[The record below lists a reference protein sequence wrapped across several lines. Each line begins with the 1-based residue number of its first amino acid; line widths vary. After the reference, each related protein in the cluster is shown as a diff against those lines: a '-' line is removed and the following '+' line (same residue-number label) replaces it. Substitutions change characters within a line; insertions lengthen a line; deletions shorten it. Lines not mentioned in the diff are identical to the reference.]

1 MNTPN
6 SKNGIGHDL
15 PGAEKK
21 GSKKKDALL
30 ERLSK
35 DLSPGRLDR
44 ENLVAERN
52 RRAAEVEKLEQENN
66 TAARRVMDLQSELVQ
81 KRAAAKDVFNRS
93 DGLKKDLVGLLAKKR
108 GSLNEIEFYET
119 EKASLSQAYLK
130 VSESL
135 SNKVSTLNST
145 LKNLD
150 FMKGE
155 VRALMGKTALLEDVI
170 PVKKRDRGNLDEKIE
185 RTINS
190 LNEFYDRMRR
200 VEKTIKENYYIKSKN
215 NQ

>member
-1 MNTPN
+1 MKAHNQ
-6 SKNGIGHDL
+6 KNGSDHDL
-15 PGAEKK
+15 KWADKK

-30 ERLSK
+30 ARLSK
-35 DLSPGRLDR
+35 DLRSGTLDK
-44 ENLVAERN
+44 ENLVAERK
-52 RRAAEVEKLEQENN
+52 RCASEVENLEQENN
-66 TAARRVMDLQSELVQ
+66 TAARRVVDLQRELVQ
-81 KRAAAKDVFNRS
+81 KRASAKNVFDRS
-93 DGLKKDLVGLLAKKR
+93 DQLKKQLVGLLAKKR
-108 GSLNEIEFYET
+108 GFLNEIEYYET
-119 EKASLSQAYLK
+119 EKASLSEAYLQ

-155 VRALMGKTALLEDVI
+155 VRALMRKTAMLEDVI

-185 RTINS
+185 RTLNS

-215 NQ
+215 NA

>member
-1 MNTPN
+1 MKTPN
-6 SKNGIGHDL
+6 RKNGIDHDL
-15 PGAEKK
+15 RGAEKK

-35 DLSPGRLDR
+35 GLHLGRLDK

-52 RRAAEVEKLEQENN
+52 RRAAEAEKLEQENN
-66 TAARRVMDLQSELVQ
+66 AAARRVMDLQSELVQ
-81 KRAAAKDVFNRS
+81 KRVAAKDVFDGS
-93 DGLKKDLVGLLAKKR
+93 DELKKNLIGLLAKKR
-108 GSLNEIEFYET
+108 GFLNEIEFYET
-119 EKASLSQAYLK
+119 EKASLSEAYLN

-135 SNKVSTLNST
+135 SNKVSMLNST

-155 VRALMGKTALLEDVI
+155 VRALMRKTAMLEDVI

-190 LNEFYDRMRR
+190 LDEFYDRMRR

-215 NQ
+215 NE

>member
-1 MNTPN
+1 MKA
-6 SKNGIGHDL
+6 SKKTNGSDHGLNWDDQ
-15 PGAEKK
+15 K

-30 ERLSK
+30 ARLSK
-35 DLSPGRLDR
+35 DLRSGTLDK
-44 ENLVAERN
+44 ENLVAER
-52 RRAAEVEKLEQENN
+52 RRCAAEVEMLKQENN
-66 TAARRVMDLQSELVQ
+66 IAAKRIADLQNGLVQ
-81 KRAAAKDVFNRS
+81 KRAAAKTVFDRS
-93 DGLKKDLVGLLAKKR
+93 DELKKHLVGLLAKKR
-108 GSLNEIEFYET
+108 GFLNEIEYYET
-119 EKASLSQAYLK
+119 EKASLSEAYLQ

-155 VRALMGKTALLEDVI
+155 VRALMRKTAMLEDVI

-185 RTINS
+185 RTLNS

-215 NQ
+215 NE